1 MMNCCCGL
9 ACCGSPAGINLDIF
23 TLLAV
28 SNSALGHVLAG
39 GLAAVQQ
46 GPPGPPER
54 GFPMFSILMPR
65 LGSLR
70 CIYEMMVA
78 TAR

>member
-1 MMNCCCGL
+1 MHHL
-9 ACCGSPAGINLDIF
+9 AAGINLDIF

-46 GPPGPPER
+46 GPPER
-54 GFPMFSILMPR
+54 GFL
-65 LGSLR
+65 
-70 CIYEMMVA
+70 Y
-78 TAR
+78 